1 VFQFAAIAVA
11 LPLLGTAA
19 IALAACVPTNRLS
32 ALRLP
37 TGPRAYRH
45 IALIAA
51 TMTFAIILCST
62 IVDLALGPRGPEPFG
77 GLFALAAAAAW
88 LPVVYIGR
96 ERDRKRPALL
106 YGLLLLL
113 EAAFLCLFFTDDSL
127 WFCLSLESSTV
138 FLFLLISGWGGEEGE
153 AAARKFLAYN
163 LAGDLLVLIAILG
176 LVVARARMST
186 EATTGLKYDLSY
198 SLSTLT
204 QDVPRWSTDEIGA
217 QEYWRHARRWLL
229 TALVLG
235 LLIKTPLV
243 PFHTW
248 FAGAISEGPLCAG
261 LAMLG
266 AGARVSAYAF
276 LRLAYPLWGDLG
288 AMGDL
293 LVLIAVLGAVYQSL
307 LALAHGDLRK
317 LSTHA
322 SLSVTSLAIA
332 GIFTQ
337 QLPGTIGGVLLT
349 LGAGLASTLLL
360 FAFGLLEVRFD
371 ARDLSLLQGTWQ
383 RMPHISSTV
392 LIAVL
397 SLVGIPALIGFTGL
411 YPVLG
416 SLFAFEWLSAFLAL
430 LAGLVVAWALLWM
443 LERVVFSRPAADT
456 VAPGELLV
464 IQHSSDLRAAELWL
478 IAPLVAGIIFI
489 GIRPQAVVDLIDA
502 SIRIASF
509 TP

>member
-1 VFQFAAIAVA
+1 
-11 LPLLGTAA
+11 
-19 IALAACVPTNRLS
+19 
-32 ALRLP
+32 
-37 TGPRAYRH
+37 
-45 IALIAA
+45 
-51 TMTFAIILCST
+51 M
-62 IVDLALGPRGPEPFG
+62 
-77 GLFALAAAAAW
+77 
-88 LPVVYIGR
+88 
-96 ERDRKRPALL
+96 
-106 YGLLLLL
+106 
-113 EAAFLCLFFTDDSL
+113 
-127 WFCLSLESSTV
+127 
-138 FLFLLISGWGGEEGE
+138 
-153 AAARKFLAYN
+153 
-163 LAGDLLVLIAILG
+163 
-176 LVVARARMST
+176 
-186 EATTGLKYDLSY
+186 
-198 SLSTLT
+198 
-204 QDVPRWSTDEIGA
+204 
-217 QEYWRHARRWLL
+217 
-229 TALVLG
+229 
-235 LLIKTPLV
+235 
-243 PFHTW
+243 
-248 FAGAISEGPLCAG
+248 
-261 LAMLG
+261 
-266 AGARVSAYAF
+266 RVSAYAF

-430 LAGLVVAWALLWM
+430 LAGLVVAWALFWM

-456 VAPGELLV
+456 VAPGELFV